1 MKNMKGVEINAKIV
15 CAILNIQTSKIIQ
28 QNTNAYVSKKFD
40 EILKK
45 RFAGT
50 YKFPNHDISKFI
62 FMMGKVVYAF
72 EYMDDWKKINETS
85 LPEKKDFYSH
95 LNMEHTSA
103 VDYTHAK
110 KACRNF
116 EIRDLGK

>member
-1 MKNMKGVEINAKIV
+1 
-15 CAILNIQTSKIIQ
+15 
-28 QNTNAYVSKKFD
+28 
-40 EILKK
+40 
-45 RFAGT
+45 
-50 YKFPNHDISKFI
+50 
-62 FMMGKVVYAF
+62 MMGKVVYAF

-95 LNMEHTSA
+95 INMEHTSA

>member
-40 EILKK
+40 EILKR

-62 FMMGKVVYAF
+62 FMMEKQFTHSNTWMTGKKSMKHHYQR
-72 EYMDDWKKINETS
+72 KKT
-85 LPEKKDFYSH
+85 F
-95 LNMEHTSA
+95 T
-103 VDYTHAK
+103 VT
-110 KACRNF
+110 
-116 EIRDLGK
+116 

>member
-1 MKNMKGVEINAKIV
+1 
-15 CAILNIQTSKIIQ
+15 
-28 QNTNAYVSKKFD
+28 
-40 EILKK
+40 
-45 RFAGT
+45 
-50 YKFPNHDISKFI
+50 
-62 FMMGKVVYAF
+62 
-72 EYMDDWKKINETS
+72 MDDWKKINETS